1 MRKNT
6 GEYKK
11 EYRMFPMCTFFLL
24 DKWLGKMSQ
33 SGWHL
38 VDYGLFMYRFQ
49 KGEPCNKE
57 YFTYTTSGV
66 GEGKYSIPLRYPLLD
81 KTYGKKKSV
90 LNRINKTKGITILEI
105 DNKKI
110 DIQNDIGYKEL
121 KKDRNK
127 LYALMTI
134 RDSAAIAIMI
144 VFLLL
149 VRLIA

>member
-1 MRKNT
+1 MLEK
-6 GEYKK
+6 
-11 EYRMFPMCTFFLL
+11 TF
-24 DKWLGKMSQ
+24 
-33 SGWHL
+33 
-38 VDYGLFMYRFQ
+38 
-49 KGEPCNKE
+49 
-57 YFTYTTSGV
+57 
-66 GEGKYSIPLRYPLLD
+66 
-81 KTYGKKKSV
+81 GKKKSV

-144 VFLLL
+144 IFLLL
-149 VRLIA
+149 VRLIV

>member
-1 MRKNT
+1 MLEK
-6 GEYKK
+6 
-11 EYRMFPMCTFFLL
+11 TF
-24 DKWLGKMSQ
+24 
-33 SGWHL
+33 
-38 VDYGLFMYRFQ
+38 
-49 KGEPCNKE
+49 
-57 YFTYTTSGV
+57 
-66 GEGKYSIPLRYPLLD
+66 
-81 KTYGKKKSV
+81 GKKKSV

-121 KKDRNK
+121 KKERNK

-149 VRLIA
+149 VRLIV

>member
-1 MRKNT
+1 MLEK
-6 GEYKK
+6 
-11 EYRMFPMCTFFLL
+11 TF
-24 DKWLGKMSQ
+24 
-33 SGWHL
+33 
-38 VDYGLFMYRFQ
+38 
-49 KGEPCNKE
+49 
-57 YFTYTTSGV
+57 
-66 GEGKYSIPLRYPLLD
+66 
-81 KTYGKKKSV
+81 GKKKSV

-149 VRLIA
+149 VRLIV

>member
-11 EYRMFPMCTFFLL
+11 EYRIFPMCTFFLL
-24 DKWLGKMSQ
+24 DKWLKKMSQ
-33 SGWHL
+33 AGWHL
-38 VDYGLFMYRFQ
+38 VDYGLYTYRFQ
-49 KGEPCNKE
+49 KGNPCDKE

-66 GEGKYSIPLRYPLLD
+66 GEGKYSIPLRYPMLE
-81 KTYGKKKSV
+81 KTFGKKKSV

-105 DNKKI
+105 DTKKI
-110 DIQNDIGYKEL
+110 DIKNDIGYNEL
-121 KKDRNK
+121 IADRNK

-134 RDSAAIAIMI
+134 RDIVAIAILI

-149 VRLIA
+149 VRIIV